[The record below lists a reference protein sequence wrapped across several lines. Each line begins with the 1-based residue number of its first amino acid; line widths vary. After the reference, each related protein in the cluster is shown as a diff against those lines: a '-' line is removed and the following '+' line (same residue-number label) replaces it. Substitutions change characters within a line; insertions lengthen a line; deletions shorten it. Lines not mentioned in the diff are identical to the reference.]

1 MKGFIKEELGIE
13 VKVKR
18 YSGKVVM
25 MNLEREEIEIEIMR
39 NKKKLKGMNIGF
51 ILNDLP

>member
-18 YSGKVVM
+18 YSGKVVVVSF
-25 MNLEREEIEIEIMR
+25 EREEMEIEIMR
-39 NKKKLKGMNIGF
+39 NKKELKGKNVGF
-51 ILNDLP
+51 I